1 MNRPALGTGAT
12 QTVLSVGFCPGAW
25 GDNLNAGGGMANSCT
40 FEYADDFCSATYGGQ
55 LTSLNTQYEYDQVE
69 KITHGA
75 EQHLML
81 GMHSDGQGHW
91 EYSDGTPADMEF
103 LTVRAGE
110 CSQTLRRPRHLHDRK

>member
-1 MNRPALGTGAT
+1 
-12 QTVLSVGFCPGAW
+12 
-25 GDNLNAGGGMANSCT
+25 MANSCT
-40 FEYADDFCSATYGGQ
+40 LTYADDFCAATYGGQ

-91 EYSDGTPADMEF
+91 EYSDGTPANMEF
-103 LTVRAGE
+103 LTEHSNDNLAGIGE
-110 CSQTLRRPRHLHDRK
+110 TSPGR

>member
-1 MNRPALGTGAT
+1 MAPSSRLAISSHHRGTT
-12 QTVLSVGFCPGAW
+12 SHHPIVSSSHHHPDDCISW
-25 GDNLNAGGGMANSCT
+25 RGGLANSCT
-40 FEYADDFCSATYGGQ
+40 FEYADGFCASTYGGQ

-91 EYSDGTPADMEF
+91 EYVDGAPANMEF
-103 LTVRAGE
+103 LTVRARLGR
-110 CSQTLRRPRHLHDRK
+110 LIKHP